1 MVQKKENKNNDVVL
15 KKNKT
20 KVRSRLFRIIIN
32 KKMGSGTRI
41 QGKDKR
47 GKTKDLILVPYKNPL
62 RPVHLGFIKDKGI
75 R

>member
-20 KVRSRLFRIIIN
+20 KVRSRLFRMIIN

-41 QGKDKR
+41 QGKNK
-47 GKTKDLILVPYKNPL
+47 
-62 RPVHLGFIKDKGI
+62 KG
-75 R
+75 